1 MKNIL
6 FGIMTCVVF
15 ASCANSQEDKAN
27 VLIKEDIKKVLYH
40 AKTYDPVET
49 QVDSAFTPFDDPIFY
64 EKTLQICKLGM
75 LIEECNEKMKS
86 ARSSM
91 AIWSGPY
98 QSAFGRNNYMEAKEE
113 YHKNAE
119 NKKNAEKNAK
129 ILVDELKGMLEKEQQ
144 FIGFKARHSY
154 RANNNA
160 GQVVFGNMY
169 YLFDKDVSKIIAVYD
184 MDSDEYKAV
193 QVLHKHMLGESVL
206 TETVNI
212 GNSELLG
219 E

>member
-1 MKNIL
+1 
-6 FGIMTCVVF
+6 
-15 ASCANSQEDKAN
+15 
-27 VLIKEDIKKVLYH
+27 
-40 AKTYDPVET
+40 
-49 QVDSAFTPFDDPIFY
+49 
-64 EKTLQICKLGM
+64 M

-193 QVLHKHMLGESVL
+193 QVLYKHMLGESVL